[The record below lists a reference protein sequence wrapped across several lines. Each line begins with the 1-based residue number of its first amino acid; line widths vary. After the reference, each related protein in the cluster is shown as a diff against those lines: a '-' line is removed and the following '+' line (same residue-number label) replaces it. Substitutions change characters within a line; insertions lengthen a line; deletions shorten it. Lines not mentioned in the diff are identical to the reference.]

1 MRLFAA
7 ISLSPAVCDSLEEQI
22 AVLRSQ
28 GSGTFTRPENLHLT
42 LAFIGEADRVEEAA
56 SALRRAAVGGSFPMV
71 VEGLGCFDDL
81 WWAGIRE
88 NPALERLALNVQA
101 CLREAGFSIEERPW
115 SPHITLVRRWH
126 GEQPQTDISPVSMR
140 VQAVS
145 LMKSERL
152 DGKLIYTE
160 IDRFEL

>member
-42 LAFIGEADRVEEAA
+42 LAFIGETDRVKEAA
-56 SALRRAAVGGSFPMV
+56 LALRRAAAGGSFPMV

>member
-1 MRLFAA
+1 
-7 ISLSPAVCDSLEEQI
+7 
-22 AVLRSQ
+22 
-28 GSGTFTRPENLHLT
+28 
-42 LAFIGEADRVEEAA
+42 
-56 SALRRAAVGGSFPMV
+56 MV